1 MIRKGDRI
9 QLKSVVCF
17 LLWAGLL
24 APTAAQRSEEA
35 ALEAVREEIN
45 ALEQRLTRQYVER
58 DAGYRALRAAEAEI
72 SASASELGVIREGL
86 EAQRA
91 RSRTLEQ
98 ETLAARE
105 RLAGERQ
112 ALVEQ
117 VRASYLVG
125 DQEVLKLMLNQED
138 PARLGRMMVYY
149 DYLNRAR
156 SERVRAVGAEIA
168 TLADLGRASE
178 RAAREFADLESAQT
192 RELETLG
199 RARAERRT
207 LITRIE
213 QSIEQAGNEVQRLR
227 EEEERLAQLVAEL
240 EELFE
245 EFPVDSDARFG
256 STSGNLP
263 WPVRG
268 ELINSYGDDRG
279 DGQIKWNG
287 FVVAAPAGTLVSAVY
302 HGRVAYADWL
312 PGLGL
317 LVIVDHGEG
326 YMSLYGYNEA
336 ILKEP
341 GEWVVPGEVIA
352 QVGDSGGQAQ
362 NSLYFE
368 IRRDGQ
374 TIDPRPWMRPLSQP

>member
-1 MIRKGDRI
+1 MIQKGDRI

-91 RSRTLEQ
+91 RSGTLEQ

-227 EEEERLAQLVAEL
+227 EEEDRLAQLVAEL

-245 EFPVDSDARFG
+245 EFLEFG
-256 STSGNLP
+256 IS
-263 WPVRG
+263 
-268 ELINSYGDDRG
+268 
-279 DGQIKWNG
+279 
-287 FVVAAPAGTLVSAVY
+287 
-302 HGRVAYADWL
+302 
-312 PGLGL
+312 
-317 LVIVDHGEG
+317 
-326 YMSLYGYNEA
+326 
-336 ILKEP
+336 
-341 GEWVVPGEVIA
+341 
-352 QVGDSGGQAQ
+352 
-362 NSLYFE
+362 
-368 IRRDGQ
+368 
-374 TIDPRPWMRPLSQP
+374 

>member
-1 MIRKGDRI
+1 MIRKRDRI
-9 QLKSVVCF
+9 QLESLVCL

-45 ALEQRLTRQYVER
+45 ALERRLTRQHVER
-58 DAGYRALRAAEAEI
+58 DAGYRALRAAEVEI

-91 RSRTLEQ
+91 RSRALEQ

-112 ALVEQ
+112 ALVDQ

-156 SERVRAVGAEIA
+156 SERVKAVADEIA
-168 TLADLGRASE
+168 TLADLALASE
-178 RAAREFADLESAQT
+178 RVAREFTDLEEAQA

-199 RARAERRT
+199 RARAERRA
-207 LITRIE
+207 LITSIE
-213 QSIEQAGNEVQRLR
+213 QGIGQAGNEIQQLR
-227 EEEERLAQLVAEL
+227 EEEERLTQLVAEL
-240 EELFE
+240 EALLEG
-245 EFPVDSDARFG
+245 FPVDSEVRFG
-256 STSGNLP
+256 STRGKLP

-268 ELINSYGDDRG
+268 ELINDYGDDRG
-279 DGQIKWNG
+279 SGQIKWNG
-287 FVVAAPAGTLVSAVY
+287 FVVAAPAGTPVSAVY

-317 LVIVDHGEG
+317 LVILDHGEG

-336 ILKEP
+336 ILKGP
-341 GEWVVPGEVIA
+341 GEWVTPGEAIA

-362 NSLYFE
+362 NALYFE
-368 IRRDGQ
+368 IRRNGQ
-374 TIDPRPWMRPLSQP
+374 PIDPRPWMGPVPQP

>member
-9 QLKSVVCF
+9 QLKSVFCF

-138 PARLGRMMVYY
+138 PARLGRMMV
-149 DYLNRAR
+149 
-156 SERVRAVGAEIA
+156 
-168 TLADLGRASE
+168 
-178 RAAREFADLESAQT
+178 
-192 RELETLG
+192 
-199 RARAERRT
+199 
-207 LITRIE
+207 
-213 QSIEQAGNEVQRLR
+213 
-227 EEEERLAQLVAEL
+227 
-240 EELFE
+240 
-245 EFPVDSDARFG
+245 
-256 STSGNLP
+256 
-263 WPVRG
+263 
-268 ELINSYGDDRG
+268 
-279 DGQIKWNG
+279 
-287 FVVAAPAGTLVSAVY
+287 
-302 HGRVAYADWL
+302 
-312 PGLGL
+312 
-317 LVIVDHGEG
+317 
-326 YMSLYGYNEA
+326 
-336 ILKEP
+336 
-341 GEWVVPGEVIA
+341 
-352 QVGDSGGQAQ
+352 
-362 NSLYFE
+362 
-368 IRRDGQ
+368 
-374 TIDPRPWMRPLSQP
+374 